1 MTKDNIN
8 KKIEQYGAKEFH
20 LADAFLGAS
29 VMLAVIALWLAFAV
43 PPKATK
49 SEIATLEKRIEWLQ
63 DSNLDRIRDI
73 GDVELQ
79 VLKLNNNLK
88 DLKSDI
94 KQYDS
99 KLKAEAN
106 RDQFFEMIDR
116 LIERAD
122 RDGVGQ

>member
-1 MTKDNIN
+1 MTKDTIN

-20 LADAFLGAS
+20 LSDAFLGAS

-79 VLKLNNNLK
+79 VLRLNNNIK
-88 DLKSDI
+88 DLRNDVSK
-94 KQYDS
+94 YDS
-99 KLKAEAN
+99 QLKAEAN
-106 RDQFFEMIDR
+106 RDQFFKMIDR
-116 LIERAD
+116 LLEQGEGNVD
-122 RDGVGQ
+122 R

>member
-1 MTKDNIN
+1 MTKDTIN

-49 SEIATLEKRIEWLQ
+49 AEIATLEKRIEWLQ

-79 VLKLNNNLK
+79 VLRLNNNIK
-88 DLKSDI
+88 DLRNDVSK
-94 KQYDS
+94 YDS
-99 KLKAEAN
+99 QLKAEAN
-106 RDQFFEMIDR
+106 RDQFFKMIDK
-116 LIERAD
+116 LLEQGEGNVD
-122 RDGVGQ
+122 R

>member
-1 MTKDNIN
+1 MTKDTIN
-8 KKIEQYGAKEFH
+8 KKIERYGAKEFH

-29 VMLAVIALWLAFAV
+29 VMLAVIALWFAFAV